1 MLRGHCHSGTAL
13 LSLRGNN
20 GPDPPRAAM
29 LCLRDLTN
37 PSTFGRDRLPMPHH
51 QAAPPALYHRTVDT
65 GRVFPGRFKRYLLWL
80 YYQFLHL
87 FFSGDGAYFLLF
99 LTEVGSNHREHT
111 VQHIPHPSSAL
122 AKTHE
127 EKVPEATLLHSK
139 CSFKSFHR
147 RKMSLHTFWNIN
159 GNPQRSDKAGTVAP
173 VPDFRRHRS

>member
-99 LTEVGSNHREHT
+99 FTEVGSNHREHT
-111 VQHIPHPSSAL
+111 VQHIPPLLSPKHTGRRFQKPLCYTASAL
-122 AKTHE
+122 
-127 EKVPEATLLHSK
+127 SK
-139 CSFKSFHR
+139 ASIDGKCLFTPFG
-147 RKMSLHTFWNIN
+147 I
-159 GNPQRSDKAGTVAP
+159 
-173 VPDFRRHRS
+173 